1 MATFDLNCHDEDI
14 LSATTRLTLIIKCL
28 SELLKSKSLPSR
40 LSYMSHLTHSLPSR
54 LSCTLYSTQSIKVL
68 GLRLPFCSI
77 HCIKG
82 QAYDP
87 KEYIAF
93 LTRMAIF

>member
-54 LSCTLYSTQSIKVL
+54 LSYKYPVYKSLRIEATVLFYTL
-68 GLRLPFCSI
+68 
-77 HCIKG
+77 H
-82 QAYDP
+82 
-87 KEYIAF
+87 
-93 LTRMAIF
+93 